1 MNLNNYGQISNKKTL
16 RSLCA
21 KAGIRLYKH
30 KLDGASYQL
39 CAGGYVVNG
48 YTTQEPF
55 HEVAYDM
62 QKQLIHLLKYGNDK
76 DGEDGTTI
84 SWHKERTPV
93 PPLTTPIDGYELG
106 HILTYRS
113 LEADAELKSYLDL
126 NHS

>member
-1 MNLNNYGQISNKKTL
+1 MGKYQTKKTL

-55 HEVAYDM
+55 HEVVYYM
-62 QKQLIHLLKYGNDK
+62 QKQLIHLLKYGSDK
-76 DGEDGTTI
+76 DGEDGTSI

-93 PPLTTPIDGYELG
+93 PPLSTPINHYILG
-106 HILTYRS
+106 RVFTCMS
-113 LEADAELKSYLDL
+113 LEADAEYQAYLDL
-126 NHS
+126 QHS

>member
-1 MNLNNYGQISNKKTL
+1 MGKYQTKKTL

-55 HEVAYDM
+55 HEVSYDM
-62 QKQLIHLLKYGNDK
+62 QKQLIHLLKYGSDK
-76 DGEDGTTI
+76 DGKNGTTI
-84 SWHKERTPV
+84 SWHKERSPV

-106 HILTYRS
+106 QIFTYRS
-113 LEADAELKSYLDL
+113 LEADAECQAYLDL
-126 NHS
+126 QHS

>member
-1 MNLNNYGQISNKKTL
+1 MGKYQTKKTL
-16 RSLCA
+16 RSLCV

-55 HEVAYDM
+55 HEVSYYM
-62 QKQLIHLLKYGNDK
+62 QKQLIHLLKYGSDK
-76 DGEDGTTI
+76 DGENDTPI

-93 PPLTTPIDGYELG
+93 PPLTTSIDGYELG
-106 HILTYRS
+106 QLFTYRS
-113 LEADAELKSYLDL
+113 LEADAEIQAYLDL
-126 NHS
+126 LHS

>member
-1 MNLNNYGQISNKKTL
+1 MGKYQTKKTL

-55 HEVAYDM
+55 HEVAYYM
-62 QKQLIHLLKYGNDK
+62 QKQLIFLLKYGSDK
-76 DGEDGTTI
+76 DGEHTDTL
-84 SWHKERTPV
+84 SWHKERHPV
-93 PPLTTPIDGYELG
+93 PPLTTPINGYRLG
-106 HILTYRS
+106 RIFTYLS
-113 LEADAELKSYLDL
+113 LEGDADFQAYLDCNIL
-126 NHS
+126 E

>member
-1 MNLNNYGQISNKKTL
+1 MGKYQTKKTL

-55 HEVAYDM
+55 HEVAYYM
-62 QKQLIHLLKYGNDK
+62 QKQLIHLLKYGSDK

-93 PPLTTPIDGYELG
+93 PPLTTSIDGYELG
-106 HILTYRS
+106 QLFTYRS
-113 LEADAELKSYLDL
+113 LEADAEIQAYLDL
-126 NHS
+126 QHS

>member
-1 MNLNNYGQISNKKTL
+1 MTMGRYSTKKTL

-55 HEVAYDM
+55 HEVAYYM
-62 QKQLIHLLKYGNDK
+62 QKQLIFLLKYGSDK

-84 SWHKERTPV
+84 SWHKERTHV
-93 PPLTTPIDGYELG
+93 PPLTTSIDGYELG
-106 HILTYRS
+106 QLFTYRS
-113 LEADAELKSYLDL
+113 LEADAEVQAYLDL
-126 NHS
+126 LHS

>member
-1 MNLNNYGQISNKKTL
+1 MGKYQTKKTL

-55 HEVAYDM
+55 HEVSYDM
-62 QKQLIHLLKYGNDK
+62 QKQLIHLLKYGSDK
-76 DGEDGTTI
+76 DGKNGTTI
-84 SWHKERTPV
+84 SWHKERSHV

-106 HILTYRS
+106 QIFTYRS
-113 LEADAELKSYLDL
+113 LEADAECQAYLDL
-126 NHS
+126 QHS

>member
-1 MNLNNYGQISNKKTL
+1 MGKYSTKKTL

-55 HEVAYDM
+55 HEVVYYM
-62 QKQLIHLLKYGNDK
+62 QKQLIHLLKYGSDK

-84 SWHKERTPV
+84 SWHKERTHV
-93 PPLTTPIDGYELG
+93 PPLTNPIGGYELG
-106 HILTYRS
+106 QIFTCRS
-113 LEADAELKSYLDL
+113 LEDDAEIQAYLDL
-126 NHS
+126 QHS

>member
-1 MNLNNYGQISNKKTL
+1 MGKYQTKKTL

-48 YTTQEPF
+48 YTTQESF
-55 HEVAYDM
+55 HEVAYYM
-62 QKQLIHLLKYGNDK
+62 QKQLIHLLKYGSDK
-76 DGEDGTTI
+76 DGEDGTSI

-93 PPLTTPIDGYELG
+93 PPLSTPINHYILG
-106 HILTYRS
+106 RVFTCMS
-113 LEADAELKSYLDL
+113 LEADAEYQAYLDL
-126 NHS
+126 QHS

>member
-1 MNLNNYGQISNKKTL
+1 MGKYSTKKTL

-21 KAGIRLYKH
+21 KQGIRLYKH

-55 HEVAYDM
+55 HEVAYYM
-62 QKQLIHLLKYGNDK
+62 QKQLIHLLKYGSDK
-76 DGEDGTTI
+76 DSERTDTV

-93 PPLTTPIDGYELG
+93 PPLTTPINDYELG
-106 HILTYRS
+106 QIFTCRS
-113 LEADAELKSYLDL
+113 IEDDAELQAYLDL
-126 NHS
+126 QHS

>member
-1 MNLNNYGQISNKKTL
+1 MGKYQTKKTL

-55 HEVAYDM
+55 HEVAYYM
-62 QKQLIHLLKYGNDK
+62 QKQLIHLLKYGSDK
-76 DGEDGTTI
+76 DGEDDTTI
-84 SWHKERTPV
+84 SWHKERKHV
-93 PPLTTPIDGYELG
+93 PPLTTAINGYELG
-106 HILTYRS
+106 QLFTYRS
-113 LEADAELKSYLDL
+113 LEADAEVQAYLDL
-126 NHS
+126 LHS

>member
-1 MNLNNYGQISNKKTL
+1 MGKYQTKKTL

-55 HEVAYDM
+55 HEVAYYM
-62 QKQLIHLLKYGNDK
+62 QKQLIHLLKYGSDK
-76 DGEDGTTI
+76 DGENDTPI
-84 SWHKERTPV
+84 SWYKERKHV
-93 PPLTTPIDGYELG
+93 PPLTTAINGYELG
-106 HILTYRS
+106 QIFTCRS
-113 LEADAELKSYLDL
+113 LEDDAEIQAYLDL
-126 NHS
+126 QHS

>member
-1 MNLNNYGQISNKKTL
+1 MGKYQTKKTL

-55 HEVAYDM
+55 HEVAYYM
-62 QKQLIHLLKYGNDK
+62 QKQLIHLLKYGSDK

-93 PPLTTPIDGYELG
+93 PPLTTSIDGYELG
-106 HILTYRS
+106 QLFTYRS
-113 LEADAELKSYLDL
+113 LEADAEVQAYLDL
-126 NHS
+126 LHS

>member
-1 MNLNNYGQISNKKTL
+1 MGKYQTKKTL

-55 HEVAYDM
+55 HEVAYYM
-62 QKQLIHLLKYGNDK
+62 QKQLIHLLKYGSDK
-76 DGEDGTTI
+76 DGENDAPI
-84 SWHKERTPV
+84 SWHKERTPI
-93 PPLTTPIDGYELG
+93 PPLTTPIGGYELG
-106 HILTYRS
+106 QIFTCRS
-113 LEADAELKSYLDL
+113 LEDDAEIQAYLDL
-126 NHS
+126 KHS

>member
-1 MNLNNYGQISNKKTL
+1 MGKYQTKKTL

-55 HEVAYDM
+55 HEVAYYM
-62 QKQLIHLLKYGNDK
+62 QKQLIHLLKYGSDK
-76 DGEDGTTI
+76 DGENDAPI
-84 SWHKERTPV
+84 SWHKERTPI
-93 PPLTTPIDGYELG
+93 PSLTTSIDGYELG
-106 HILTYRS
+106 QILTYRS
-113 LEADAELKSYLDL
+113 LEDDAELQAYLDL
-126 NHS
+126 QHS

>member
-1 MNLNNYGQISNKKTL
+1 MGKYQTKKTL

-55 HEVAYDM
+55 REVAYYM
-62 QKQLIHLLKYGNDK
+62 QKQLIHLLKYGSDK
-76 DGEDGTTI
+76 DGENDAPI
-84 SWHKERTPV
+84 SWHKERTPI
-93 PPLTTPIDGYELG
+93 PPLTTSIDGYELG
-106 HILTYRS
+106 QILTYRS
-113 LEADAELKSYLDL
+113 LEYDAEIQAYLDL
-126 NHS
+126 QHS

>member
-1 MNLNNYGQISNKKTL
+1 MGKYQTKKTL

-55 HEVAYDM
+55 HEVSYYM
-62 QKQLIHLLKYGNDK
+62 QKQLIHLLKYGSDK
-76 DGEDGTTI
+76 DGENDTSI

-93 PPLTTPIDGYELG
+93 PPLTTSIDGYELG
-106 HILTYRS
+106 QLFTYRS
-113 LEADAELKSYLDL
+113 LEADAEIQAYLDL
-126 NHS
+126 LHS

>member
-1 MNLNNYGQISNKKTL
+1 MGKYQTKKTL

-55 HEVAYDM
+55 HEVVYYM
-62 QKQLIHLLKYGNDK
+62 QKQLISLLKYGSDK
-76 DGEDGTTI
+76 DGEDGTTL

-93 PPLTTPIDGYELG
+93 PPLTTTINGYELG
-106 HILTYRS
+106 QIFTCRS
-113 LEADAELKSYLDL
+113 LEDDAEIQAYLDL
-126 NHS
+126 QHS

>member
-1 MNLNNYGQISNKKTL
+1 MGKYQTKKTL

-55 HEVAYDM
+55 HEVSYYM

-76 DGEDGTTI
+76 DGEDGTPI
-84 SWHKERTPV
+84 SWHKESPPI
-93 PPLTTPIDGYELG
+93 PPLTTAINGYELG
-106 HILTYRS
+106 QFFTCRS
-113 LEADAELKSYLDL
+113 LEDDAEIQAYLDL
-126 NHS
+126 QHS